1 MLKKILRL
9 LRTLQARACLRVASF
24 PGGRLRVGMCGA
36 AQATLVTSCLF
47 GVVGGAWAICVL
59 VNACTLQPWQDLASD
74 EEVCWNHTKTNLPEL
89 RGLNLEQIF
98 PHLCQ
103 HGLLTYSE
111 KEKLKNDYF
120 KTHEKI
126 DELLKWIPMKGS
138 DALARFVKC
147 LRNSTDGTGHDELA
161 TSLGDKIRQ

>member
-1 MLKKILRL
+1 M
-9 LRTLQARACLRVASF
+9 TLQEQEDILNS
-24 PGGRLRVGMCGA
+24 L
-36 AQATLVTSCLF
+36 
-47 GVVGGAWAICVL
+47 
-59 VNACTLQPWQDLASD
+59 
-74 EEVCWNHTKTNLPEL
+74 HPEL

-120 KTHEKI
+120 TTHEKI
-126 DELLKWIPMKGS
+126 DKLLKWIPTKGS

-161 TSLGDKIRQ
+161 TSLGDKIRQYKAGLVKSSKGKLQ